1 MFSSSL
7 DKSRPASPARL
18 RLRLHARPA
27 SQGAAWTKELE
38 THDGQDRTRTDAQ
51 ATPEPASRTCHVLRL
66 LSVLESSKPCPHC
79 RQRPGDTPSQS
90 PVTSEG
96 VSWGCLLSGSSGNA
110 GPVSYVMARQGA
122 YFSPLTLSPEEGKA
136 EGIRSCP
143 RCSSSCVLKCSL
155 DKSRPASPA
164 RLRLRLHAGLRARG
178 RRGPK
183 NLRHTTGK
191 IEPARTHSH
200 ARTCKQNLSC
210 LATVVR
216 AGKLETVPALP
227 STT

>member
-1 MFSSSL
+1 M
-7 DKSRPASPARL
+7 
-18 RLRLHARPA
+18 RLRLHAGLRARGRRGP
-27 SQGAAWTKELE
+27 KNLR
-38 THDGQDRTRTDAQ
+38 HDGQASNPHGRTSHA
-51 ATPEPASRTCHVLRL
+51 RTCKQN
-66 LSVLESSKPCPHC
+66 LSCLATVVRAGKLETVPAL
-79 RQRPGDTPSQS
+79 PSTTRRHPQLI

-96 VSWGCLLSGSSGNA
+96 VGWGCLLSGSSGNA
-110 GPVSYVMARQGA
+110 GPVSYVMARQGGVLL
-122 YFSPLTLSPEEGKA
+122 PLTPPPEEGKA

-191 IEPARTHSH
+191 HRTRTDAQATPEPAS
-200 ARTCKQNLSC
+200 RTCHVLRLLS
-210 LATVVR
+210 V
-216 AGKLETVPALP
+216 LESSKPCPHCRQRPGDTPANP
-227 STT
+227 RNK

>member
-1 MFSSSL
+1 M
-7 DKSRPASPARL
+7 PALPS
-18 RLRLHARPA
+18 
-27 SQGAAWTKELE
+27 T
-38 THDGQDRTRTDAQ
+38 TRRHPQ
-51 ATPEPASRTCHVLRL
+51 LI
-66 LSVLESSKPCPHC
+66 
-79 RQRPGDTPSQS
+79 

-96 VSWGCLLSGSSGNA
+96 VSWGCLFPGSSGNA
-110 GPVSYVMARQGA
+110 GPVSYVMARQGGRTP
-122 YFSPLTLSPEEGKA
+122 PLTP
-136 EGIRSCP
+136 P
-143 RCSSSCVLKCSL
+143 RRKERPKVSATGAHDSSSCVLKCSL

-183 NLRHTTGK
+183 NLRHDGQASN
-191 IEPARTHSH
+191 PHGRTSH

-227 STT
+227 STA

>member
-1 MFSSSL
+1 MSFSGSSGNAGPVSYVMARQGAYLPLTPPRRKERPKVSATGAHDSSSCVLKCSL

-18 RLRLHARPA
+18 RLRLHAGPA
-27 SQGAAWTKELE
+27 SQGRRGPKNLRHTTGK
-38 THDGQDRTRTDAQ
+38 HRTRTDAQ

-122 YFSPLTLSPEEGKA
+122 YSPPDPSPEEGKA
-136 EGIRSCP
+136 EGIR
-143 RCSSSCVLKCSL
+143 
-155 DKSRPASPA
+155 
-164 RLRLRLHAGLRARG
+164 
-178 RRGPK
+178 
-183 NLRHTTGK
+183 NW
-191 IEPARTHSH
+191 
-200 ARTCKQNLSC
+200 
-210 LATVVR
+210 
-216 AGKLETVPALP
+216 
-227 STT
+227 STRF

>member
-1 MFSSSL
+1 MSC
-7 DKSRPASPARL
+7 DCCPCWKARNRARIAVNDL
-18 RLRLHARPA
+18 RHP
-27 SQGAAWTKELE
+27 Q
-38 THDGQDRTRTDAQ
+38 
-51 ATPEPASRTCHVLRL
+51 PI
-66 LSVLESSKPCPHC
+66 
-79 RQRPGDTPSQS
+79 

-122 YFSPLTLSPEEGKA
+122 YSSPLTP
-136 EGIRSCP
+136 P
-143 RCSSSCVLKCSL
+143 RRKERPKVSATGAHDSSSCVLKCSL

-191 IEPARTHSH
+191 IEPARTHKP
-200 ARTCKQNLSC
+200 RQNLQAEPVMSC
-210 LATVVR
+210 DCCPCWKARNR
-216 AGKLETVPALP
+216 ARIAVNDLETPQP
-227 STT
+227 IPRNK